1 MKFEIITDSS
11 ANLTDSLIE
20 KYDLKIISL
29 SYFIGEE
36 EYLSYK
42 EGVKTDYSEFYA
54 RIRKKQGLLLQIM
67 KSA

>member
-36 EYLSYK
+36 EYLLYK
-42 EGVKTDYSEFYA
+42 EGVKTDYSVIYA
-54 RIRKKQGLLLQIM
+54 WIR
-67 KSA
+67 

>member
-29 SYFIGEE
+29 SYFIGE
-36 EYLSYK
+36 
-42 EGVKTDYSEFYA
+42 
-54 RIRKKQGLLLQIM
+54 
-67 KSA
+67 